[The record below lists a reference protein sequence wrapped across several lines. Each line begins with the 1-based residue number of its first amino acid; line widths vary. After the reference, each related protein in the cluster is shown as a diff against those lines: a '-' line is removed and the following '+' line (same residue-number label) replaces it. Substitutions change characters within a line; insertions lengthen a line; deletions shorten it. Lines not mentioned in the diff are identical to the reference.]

1 MFFSRAL
8 LHTDLDEVGELAR
21 LAATNLYRAHQLV
34 WNLFDNTPDQKRDYL
49 YRRDTLHGRTIFYV
63 VSLRAPS
70 PRSELWEVETKPYSP
85 VIAPGESMAFRVR
98 INPVVERPGEEVL
111 GADGRPKLRTNGKRA
126 GEAKRKVKRHDVVMD
141 AKKKMGRERW
151 EEHFSLNR
159 LNETA
164 RAWLEDGGRAAKH
177 GFSIQSLT
185 AHSYTQHRVWKK
197 GDSSGLIHFSTLDL
211 EGALTVNDPKSFR
224 ELLFTG
230 IGPAKA
236 FGCGLMLVRRL

>member
-49 YRRDTLHGRTIFYV
+49 YRRDTLHGQTIFYV
-63 VSLRAPS
+63 VSLRTPS

-85 VIAPGESMAFRVR
+85 VIVPGESMAFRVR
-98 INPVVERPGEEVL
+98 INPVVERPGDQVIDAH
-111 GADGRPKLRTNGKRA
+111 GQPKLRTNGKRV
-126 GEAKRKVKRHDVVMD
+126 GEPKRKVKRHDVVMD
-141 AKKKMGRERW
+141 AKKKMGKERL
-151 EEHFSLNR
+151 EEHFTLDR
-159 LNETA
+159 LNEA
-164 RAWLEDGGRAAKH
+164 ASAWLESSGRAARH
-177 GFSIQSLT
+177 GFSVEKLT
-185 AHSYTQHRVWKK
+185 AHSYVQHRVWKK
-197 GDSSGLIHFSTLDL
+197 GRDSGLIHFSTLDL
-211 EGALTVNDPKSFR
+211 EGTLTVNDPKSFR

>member
-8 LHTDLDEVGELAR
+8 LHTDLNEVGELAR
-21 LAATNLYRAHQLV
+21 LAATNLYRTHQLV

-49 YRRDTLHGRTIFYV
+49 YRRDTLNGQIIFYV

-70 PRSELWEVETKPYSP
+70 PRSKLWEVETKPYSP

-98 INPVVERPGEEVL
+98 INPVIERPGEQVRD
-111 GADGRPKLRTNGKRA
+111 ADGRPVLRTNGKRA
-126 GEAKRKVKRHDVVMD
+126 GEAKRKVKRHDVIMD
-141 AKKKMGRERW
+141 AKKKMGKERW
-151 EEHFSLNR
+151 EEHFTLDR
-159 LNETA
+159 LNEAA
-164 RAWLEDGGRAAKH
+164 RTWLEEGGRAAKH

-197 GDSSGLIHFSTLDL
+197 GAGSELILFSTLDL
-211 EGALTVNDPKSFR
+211 EGTLAVNDPESFR
-224 ELLFTG
+224 KLLFTG